1 MTSNYVY
8 ETKQKGQIILLEHGM
23 KKHCLD
29 WLIGNNLPQMN
40 TQQII

>member
-8 ETKQKGQIILLEHGM
+8 ETKQKGQIILLEHGV

-29 WLIGNNLPQMN
+29 SNVIFLNISTN
-40 TQQII
+40 I